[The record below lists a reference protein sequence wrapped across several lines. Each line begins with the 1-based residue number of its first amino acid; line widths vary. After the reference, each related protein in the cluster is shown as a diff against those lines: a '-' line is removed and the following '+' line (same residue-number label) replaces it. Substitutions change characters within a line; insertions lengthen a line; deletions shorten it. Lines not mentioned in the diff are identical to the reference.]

1 MLVLFYDNCD
11 VITVNIILE
20 GCNVSHCTHP
30 IGINQETSLIST
42 QTCQGSGWG
51 GGVTGDKK
59 ERLLLSRKERKIS
72 CLITPVWG
80 GLCVRGGLSA
90 ILSPRQDTDHFMCLV
105 RCPRISVWS
114 PFIGNSN
121 REKTRWEFKSMQL
134 KYESLYFSS
143 YIWFKM

>member
-1 MLVLFYDNCD
+1 MQTLCWYVLLLSNDNYD

-20 GCNVSHCTHP
+20 SCNVSHCTHS

-72 CLITPVWG
+72 SPITPLWG
-80 GLCVRGGLSA
+80 GLCVRGGRSA
-90 ILSPRQDTDHFMCLV
+90 IFSHRQDPDHFTCLV

-114 PFIGNSN
+114 PFVANSN
-121 REKTRWEFKSMQL
+121 REKNL
-134 KYESLYFSS
+134 
-143 YIWFKM
+143 

>member
-1 MLVLFYDNCD
+1 MQTFCWYVLVLFNDNYD

-20 GCNVSHCTHP
+20 GCDVSHCTHP

-51 GGVTGDKK
+51 GGVTGEKK
-59 ERLLLSRKERKIS
+59 ERLLLSRKEKMIS
-72 CLITPVWG
+72 SPITSLWG

-90 ILSPRQDTDHFMCLV
+90 ILSPRQDPDHFMCLV

-114 PFIGNSN
+114 PFIVNSN
-121 REKTRWEFKSMQL
+121 REKNL
-134 KYESLYFSS
+134 
-143 YIWFKM
+143 

>member
-1 MLVLFYDNCD
+1 MLFYDNCD

-72 CLITPVWG
+72 CPSPQCGVASVSEVGPQPSSLPGKTQITSRA
-80 GLCVRGGLSA
+80 L
-90 ILSPRQDTDHFMCLV
+90 
-105 RCPRISVWS
+105 
-114 PFIGNSN
+114 
-121 REKTRWEFKSMQL
+121 
-134 KYESLYFSS
+134 
-143 YIWFKM
+143 